1 LAPDTAPTRSGT
13 PDAPIRPSEAKQF
26 SPQKEGKTMKSMTTQ
41 LMMTAAALAIATAVA
56 PAQTFKAEIPFA
68 FQAGGKTMA
77 PGTYLVRADYAKSKM
92 VTFANSD
99 SRKSMMVLS
108 GPATDPAKAWTA
120 KGDPVLSFE
129 CGVGRCALA
138 RLWTGSVEP
147 VMTFP
152 HPAPGRNEHASY
164 TEIRLT
170 KTNGD

>member
-1 LAPDTAPTRSGT
+1 
-13 PDAPIRPSEAKQF
+13 
-26 SPQKEGKTMKSMTTQ
+26 MKSMTTK

-77 PGTYLVRADYAKSKM
+77 PGTYLVDAKYAQSKM
-92 VTFANSD
+92 VILANYAA
-99 SRKSMMVLS
+99 KQTAIAMS
-108 GPATDPAKAWTA
+108 GPMTDPAKAWTA

-138 RLWTGSVEP
+138 RLWTGSDEP

-152 HPAPGRNEHASY
+152 HRGPGRDEHASY

-170 KTNGD
+170 KANGD

>member
-1 LAPDTAPTRSGT
+1 
-13 PDAPIRPSEAKQF
+13 
-26 SPQKEGKTMKSMTTQ
+26 MKSMTTK

-68 FQAGGKTMA
+68 FQAGGKAMA
-77 PGTYLVRADYAKSKM
+77 AGTYVVRASYHQSQTVVLVNYKAKQSAILM
-92 VTFANSD
+92 P
-99 SRKSMMVLS
+99 
-108 GPATDPAKAWTA
+108 GPMTDPAKAWTA

-138 RLWTGSVEP
+138 RLWTGSDEP

-152 HPAPGRNEHASY
+152 HRGPGRDEHASY

-170 KTNGD
+170 KANGD

>member
-1 LAPDTAPTRSGT
+1 
-13 PDAPIRPSEAKQF
+13 
-26 SPQKEGKTMKSMTTQ
+26 MKSMTTK
-41 LMMTAAALAIATAVA
+41 LMMTAAALAIATAV

-77 PGTYLVRADYAKSKM
+77 AGTYVVRASYHQSQTVVLANYKAKQSAILM
-92 VTFANSD
+92 P
-99 SRKSMMVLS
+99 
-108 GPATDPAKAWTA
+108 GPMTDPAKAWTA

-138 RLWTGSVEP
+138 RLWTGSDEP

-152 HPAPGRNEHASY
+152 HRGPGRDEHASY

-170 KTNGD
+170 KANGD